1 MRLLSLCLRGAIG
14 IERGL
19 GVEDV
24 SIDFARFEPGI
35 VALVAPNGRGKST
48 ILESLHPYRTLVSRN
63 GSLASHFS
71 LRDSHRI
78 LKFEMAGSEWEA
90 RILLDGQN
98 GKSEAYLYRD
108 GASMNDGKLT
118 TYDAAVRDAF
128 GSEGMFFRSLFRS
141 QGAASFAALTATE
154 RKSLF
159 VELLGLER
167 LARYH
172 EVSKVH
178 RDEIGL
184 ELERHTSRADV
195 YREKAAEFDTINTA
209 LAEAVQAVEAQGG
222 MLRMAEEHVNDLRVR
237 ISTLE
242 RETERTRDLRARR
255 DALISD
261 RGILVLDLAKIEQAI
276 TERERA
282 FDAELAKIEKSLEDY
297 RKIAASA
304 DRIRAKAEELHDLE
318 QHLADMDGRK
328 EQHDRISDRMREG
341 EAKYRDE
348 QSRARTLL
356 TDAEKVVDARK
367 ARIDAFIH
375 DRNRQAEMLSREIA
389 ACERRAALMCGVPC
403 SSHPEMQSTC
413 ELLADARAAEQQI
426 AAMREKLADI
436 EAQTADELE
445 KELAVA
451 LTMVNTLTEELAQLE
466 QDHVSWRA
474 QMQDELDAVGYKA
487 DQHTGLRGSIATL
500 KSQGWDV
507 LLSKLATADE
517 VIAREEA
524 HTSSL
529 RSMHEESLA
538 ADRRALADANT
549 RMRSL
554 GDQIAQVDAELD
566 AAAEAVRSLE
576 ALRRDLASGE
586 QVVANERALLERMQR
601 DVAALEVRLQECED
615 ARAQVAASEA
625 GAVSIRNELAEWE
638 FLVRATGKNGIQ
650 AIELDAAGPNV
661 SAIANELLADTFGSL
676 YQVAF
681 DTTRSSSDGKK
692 QLEVF
697 DVRVTSDAG
706 EQRIEDL
713 SGGQRVWIEAA
724 LAQAIGIYLRR
735 KSGLDLRTNYLDEA
749 DGALDTDNAFRY
761 LRMLRASHDRSG
773 AHHSIIITHRQEL
786 LAHIPQQI
794 HLVPGEGIRY
804 EA

>member
-1 MRLLSLCLRGAIG
+1 MRLLSLSLRGAIG

-24 SIDFARFEPGI
+24 SIDFTRFEPGI

-48 ILESLHPYRTLVSRN
+48 LLENLHPYRTLVSRN
-63 GSLASHFS
+63 GSLASHFF

-78 LKFEMAGSEWEA
+78 LKFEMGGSEWEA
-90 RILLDGQN
+90 RILLDGKN
-98 GKSEAYLYRD
+98 SKSEAYLYRD

-141 QGAASFAALTATE
+141 QGAASFAALTDGE
-154 RKSLF
+154 RKALF

-167 LARYH
+167 IASYH

-178 RDEIGL
+178 RDEISM

-195 YREKAAEFDTINTA
+195 YREKAAELDTITA
-209 LAEAVQAVEAQGG
+209 ALEAAVAALELQAGTVTLADKRVS
-222 MLRMAEEHVNDLRVR
+222 DLRVH

-242 RETERTRDLRARR
+242 RETARAEDIRSRR
-255 DALISD
+255 DALISE
-261 RGILVLDLAKIEQAI
+261 RGIVTLDLANAERAI
-276 TERERA
+276 TDRQRA
-282 FDAELAKIEKSLEDY
+282 FEAEIAKIEKSLEDY
-297 RKIAASA
+297 RKIAANA
-304 DRIRAKAEELHDLE
+304 NRIRAKAEELHVLE
-318 QHLADMDGRK
+318 QHLIDMDGRK
-328 EQHDRISDRMREG
+328 EQHDRTSDLMREG
-341 EAKYRDE
+341 EGKHRDAL
-348 QSRARTLL
+348 SRARTVLM
-356 TDAEKVVDARK
+356 DAEKIVDVRK

-375 DRNRQAEMLSREIA
+375 DRNRQADMLSREIA

-413 ELLADARAAEQQI
+413 ELLADARTAEQQI
-426 AAMREKLADI
+426 ATLREQLAGV
-436 EAQTADELE
+436 EAQTPDELE

-451 LTMVNTLTEELAQLE
+451 LTMVSKQTDELEQME
-466 QDHVSWRA
+466 QDHASWRS
-474 QMQDELDAVGYKA
+474 QVEDELAAIGFSA
-487 DQHTGLRGSIATL
+487 DEHAGIRGSIATL
-500 KSQGWDV
+500 KSQGWEV
-507 LLSKLATADE
+507 LLTKLTTADE
-517 VIAREEA
+517 VISREEA
-524 HTSSL
+524 HIESL
-529 RSMHEESLA
+529 RTKHEETLA
-538 ADRRALADANT
+538 ADRRAVADAQG
-549 RMRSL
+549 RMQILDEKITAIDGELASL
-554 GDQIAQVDAELD
+554 S
-566 AAAEAVRSLE
+566 EAVRSL
-576 ALRRDLASGE
+576 AMLRQDLASAE
-586 QVVANERALLERMQR
+586 ISAASERTLRERMQK
-601 DVAALEVRLQECED
+601 DVASHEVRLAECQEAC
-615 ARAQVAASEA
+615 AQVAASEA
-625 GAVSIRNELAEWE
+625 GAVAIRNELAEWE

-661 SAIANELLADTFGSL
+661 SAIANELLADTFGSM

-697 DVRVTSDAG
+697 DVRVTSNAG

-735 KSGLDLRTNYLDEA
+735 KSGLDLRTNFLDEA
-749 DGALDTDNAFRY
+749 DGALDTDNAHRY
-761 LRMLRASHDRSG
+761 LRMLRASHDRSS
-773 AHHSIIITHRQEL
+773 AHHSLIITHRQEL